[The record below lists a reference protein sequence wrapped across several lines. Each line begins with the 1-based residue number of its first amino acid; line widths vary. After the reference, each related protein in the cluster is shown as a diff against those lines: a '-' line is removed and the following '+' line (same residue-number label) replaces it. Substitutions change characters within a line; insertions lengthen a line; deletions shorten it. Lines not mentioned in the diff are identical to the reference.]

1 MSRSDHASLG
11 PVALHADVMRA
22 IYTSEFMHPNDFR
35 GRALFNVQ
43 HPSTAQR
50 LVLAALF
57 TGLLSACGGGGAGS
71 PAAAGTPPPPA
82 PASSTRW
89 ISSAA
94 QVDLAGGADSGI
106 DGPLLTIDPA
116 HPGTSAALSPDT
128 VDSTSV
134 RITGGTLDATLFTLD
149 NPAPRFVVYDAP
161 VTAGTPNSFAL
172 YKLALDATGTAA
184 PAPQRLSTQITM
196 CSAVGAR
203 FNVIG
208 QSLAGDEALFTYAA
222 PDSTGS
228 CAGGGEPKLV
238 KLGMSSSSAPL
249 ALPVAGPD
257 RITPI
262 GVIHGSAGQMAAVL
276 VWQGGQFAR
285 TDASLANPIVLGTAN
300 VAGVI
305 DANSAPIAPG
315 IVTRYGIFIKS
326 TDGLRRY
333 DKSSG
338 KISALLLAGQVGQG
352 AQINEIADGQALYI
366 TRVAAGG
373 SLELFRIDDAASP
386 SVTLINTE
394 GALDPWGFRLLKS
407 AVLYAVAGRNDFN
420 VWRKSDGAR
429 SNVLDGKLVVLS
441 STEYD
446 RVFHSTTDGAGNTT
460 LASSLYDGNDARNL
474 GAAKVLSGALS
485 TQTTPFARTLRGNG
499 AFAHAVV
506 VVPAAGQSGLA
517 GAAVRWL
524 SFDSAALDLDAGTL
538 PTTLALG
545 ATTQAPGII
554 GDAGLFAVPKTG
566 TADAYVFVSQRA
578 AGSLARVANGVQ

>member
-1 MSRSDHASLG
+1 
-11 PVALHADVMRA
+11 MRA
-22 IYTSEFMHPNDFR
+22 IYTPGFMHPNDFR
-35 GRALFNVQ
+35 GRALLNVQ
-43 HPSTAQR
+43 HPSSAQR

-57 TGLLSACGGGGAGS
+57 TGVLSACGGGGGGS
-71 PAAAGTPPPPA
+71 PAAVGPSPTPA

-94 QVDLAGGADSGI
+94 HIDLAGGADSGI
-106 DGPLLTIDPA
+106 DGPLLAIDPA
-116 HPGTSAALSPDT
+116 HPGTSSALSPST
-128 VDSTSV
+128 VDSASV
-134 RITGGTLDATLFTLD
+134 RIMGGTLDANLSTLD
-149 NPAPRFVVYDAP
+149 NPAPRFVVYDAR
-161 VTAGTPNSFAL
+161 VTVGVSNSFAL

-196 CSAVGAR
+196 CPAVGAR
-203 FNVIG
+203 FKLVG
-208 QSLAGDEALFTYAA
+208 QSLGGDEALITFAA

-238 KLGMSSSSAPL
+238 KLGMNSSSAPL
-249 ALPVAGPD
+249 ALPVAALD

-276 VWQGGQFAR
+276 AWQNGQFVR
-285 TDASLANPIVLGTAN
+285 TDASLANPVALAAAD
-300 VAGVI
+300 VAGGI

-315 IVTRYGIFIKS
+315 IVTRSGIFIKS

-338 KISALLLAGQVGQG
+338 KMSAVLLTGQVGQG
-352 AQINEIADGQALYI
+352 AQINEMADGEALYI
-366 TRVAAGG
+366 TRVSTTPTTS
-373 SLELFRIDDAASP
+373 SLDLFRVDDTASP
-386 SVTLINTE
+386 SVVQINTGAVSE
-394 GALDPWGFRLLKS
+394 GPLDPWGFRLLKS

-420 VWRKSDGAR
+420 IWRKSDGAR
-429 SNVLDGKLVVLS
+429 SNVLDGKVVVLS
-441 STEYD
+441 SSLYD

-460 LASSLYDGNDARNL
+460 LATSLYDGSDTRSL
-474 GAAKVLSGALS
+474 GAAQLISGALA
-485 TQTTPFARTLRGNG
+485 TQTAPFARTLRGHG

-538 PTTLALG
+538 PMTLAVG
-545 ATTQAPGII
+545 ATVQAPGII

-566 TADAYVFVSQRA
+566 TGDAYVFVSQRA